1 MKLIYLGKLPDMDPR
16 EILPGGERAAT
27 TLAGDS
33 YGSADNPL
41 YASQFTVTGDDAN
54 GDGLIA
60 ANDALIPGRSEP
72 ISHSVSGQEEA
83 YQIDSA
89 FAVSNVDVTFLN
101 PDGTTETRTLMVRV
115 MQDTAGNTFLMPPPA
130 DAPADEIAAL
140 TGRPI
145 VSVRFPTD
153 PCSYGSYPGLVAL
166 DRAEFPDHVPC
177 FVRGTLIRTDRGE
190 VRVEDLA
197 PGMLVMTRDR
207 GLRPLAWVGRR
218 LIDAAT
224 LAARAHLRPIRIR
237 AGALGQGLPRRDLLV
252 SPQHRIL
259 VRSRIALRMFG
270 AAEILVAA
278 KQLLQ
283 IEGIDIATDL
293 PEVEYV
299 HFLFDRHEIVLAE
312 GAETES
318 LHTGPEALKSVGPAA
333 RAEIFAIFPELR
345 EGADSAERAGAR
357 PMVSGRMGRKLA
369 VRHARKGRELL
380 QTV

>member
-1 MKLIYLGKLPDMDPR
+1 MKLIYLGNLPDMDPR
-16 EILPGGERAAT
+16 EVLPGGEQAAT

-33 YGSADNPL
+33 YGSAGDPL
-41 YASQFTVTGDDAN
+41 YLQQFTVTGDDRN
-54 GDGLIA
+54 GDGTIR
-60 ANDALIPGRSEP
+60 ANDMTITGRTEP
-72 ISHSVSGQEEA
+72 IRHSVSGHEQV
-83 YQIDSA
+83 YHIDSA
-89 FAVSNVDVTFLN
+89 FAVSNVEVTFLN
-101 PDGTTETRTLMVRV
+101 ADGTTETRTMMVRV

-140 TGRPI
+140 TGQPI

-153 PCSYGSYPGLVAL
+153 PGSYGSNVNHVAV
-166 DRAEFPDHVPC
+166 DRVEFPDQIPC
-177 FVRGTLIRTDRGE
+177 FVRGTLIETDQGE

-207 GLRPLAWVGRR
+207 GPQPLAWVGRR

-224 LAARAHLRPIRIR
+224 LATREQLRPVRIR

-293 PEVEYV
+293 AEVEYV

-333 RAEIFAIFPELR
+333 REEIFAIFPELR
-345 EGADSAERAGAR
+345 EAADGAGREGAR
-357 PMVSGRMGRKLA
+357 PMLSGRMGRKLA
-369 VRHARKGRELL
+369 VRHARNGRDLL